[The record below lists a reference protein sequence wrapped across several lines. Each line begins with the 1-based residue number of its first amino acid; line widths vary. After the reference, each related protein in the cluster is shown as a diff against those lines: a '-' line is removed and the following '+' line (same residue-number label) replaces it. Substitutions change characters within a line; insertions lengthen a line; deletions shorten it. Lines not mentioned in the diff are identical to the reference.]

1 MDQITGNP
9 RSLEGTSG
17 WKFAHQ
23 RLSQMLIERVE
34 PFNPLA
40 PIMKLDDAGI
50 MYQRLSVPSAYLR
63 AGRGRESINPL
74 IGLEAV
80 LGTYGFE

>member
-9 RSLEGTSG
+9 RSHGKDTSG

-34 PFNPLA
+34 PFGPLVL
-40 PIMKLDDAGI
+40 IMKLDAAGI
-50 MYQRLSVPSAYLR
+50 RIPWLSVSSSDRKAVR
-63 AGRGRESINPL
+63 A
-74 IGLEAV
+74 
-80 LGTYGFE
+80 

>member
-23 RLSQMLIERVE
+23 RLSQMLMERVE
-34 PFNPLA
+34 PFGSLN
-40 PIMKLDDAGI
+40 PIMKPDAAGTI
-50 MYQRLSVPSAYLR
+50 LWLSVSLSDSKAVR
-63 AGRGRESINPL
+63 A
-74 IGLEAV
+74 
-80 LGTYGFE
+80 

>member
-34 PFNPLA
+34 PFGSLN
-40 PIMKLDDAGI
+40 PIMKLDAAGTRI
-50 MYQRLSVPSAYLR
+50 PWLSVSSSDRKAVR
-63 AGRGRESINPL
+63 A
-74 IGLEAV
+74 
-80 LGTYGFE
+80 